1 VVESL
6 VNNKTAGGGY
16 ERGFS
21 ESSTTRGLPRCGASL
36 FEAKATTR
44 RVCVGALSLV
54 LPVPRVL
61 QAYPVVEAKVLAV
74 PADRFRRA
82 S

>member
-1 VVESL
+1 M
-6 VNNKTAGGGY
+6 
-16 ERGFS
+16 RGF
-21 ESSTTRGLPRCGASL
+21 PPAGASL
-36 FEAKATTR
+36 FEAAAKKR